1 MQIILLERVEKLGF
15 MGDVVEVRPGFARN
29 YLLPQKKALRASKEN
44 LEFFKVQKTHLEAD
58 NLKHKK
64 DAEKVAEKIE
74 GINLTVI
81 RQAGDSGQL
90 YGSVTPKD
98 VADLMAAA
106 GFKVQKMQVEVSS
119 PIKTLGLHDF
129 IVRLHPEVKVKV
141 VVNVAKTEE
150 EAAAQLRGE
159 DIRVKKEAAES
170 EAFGEGA
177 ESDLSEEFFEEEF
190 ASAEVGED

>member
-119 PIKTLGLHDF
+119 PIKTLGLHD
-129 IVRLHPEVKVKV
+129 
-141 VVNVAKTEE
+141 
-150 EAAAQLRGE
+150 
-159 DIRVKKEAAES
+159 
-170 EAFGEGA
+170 
-177 ESDLSEEFFEEEF
+177 
-190 ASAEVGED
+190 

>member
-1 MQIILLERVEKLGF
+1 MQVILLERIEKLGF

-44 LEFFKVQKTHLEAD
+44 IQIFEKQKAHLEAD

-64 DAEKVAEKIE
+64 EAEAAAKKMD
-74 GINLTVI
+74 GISLTVI

-98 VADLMAAA
+98 VAEHMTND
-106 GFKVQKMQVEVSS
+106 GFKVQKSQVEIAH
-119 PIKTLGLHDF
+119 PIKLLGLHD
-129 IVRLHPEVKVKV
+129 ITVRLHPEVKVKV
-141 VVNVAKTEE
+141 TVNVAKTEE

-159 DIRVKKEAAES
+159 DVRTKKEEAGADFEAPNAA
-170 EAFGEGA
+170 AFDEGA
-177 ESDLSEEFFEEEF
+177 VVEEALEGEE
-190 ASAEVGED
+190 

>member
-1 MQIILLERVEKLGF
+1 MQIILLERIEKLGF

-44 LEFFKVQKTHLEAD
+44 LKVFEAQKAHLEAD

-64 DAEKVAEKIE
+64 EAENAAKKID
-74 GINLTVI
+74 GLNLTVI

-98 VADLMAAA
+98 VADLMAAD
-106 GFKVQKMQVEVSS
+106 GFKVQKMQVEIGH
-119 PIKTLGLHDF
+119 PIKTLGLHDVT
-129 IVRLHPEVKVKV
+129 VRLHPEVKVKV
-141 VVNVAKTEE
+141 VVNVAKTAE

-159 DIRVKKEAAES
+159 DIRVKQEAVEAE
-170 EAFGEGA
+170 A
-177 ESDLSEEFFEEEF
+177 EMELGVSEEFFEEE
-190 ASAEVGED
+190 ALADLEDKD